1 MRKKEKVIIIFLLII
16 LIAMFGILIIIENE
30 KNKKIENDN
39 HREDV
44 ISTKEENNEDKSL
57 ESNEIEKKDLKEK
70 VENKKT
76 NKKSNQEK
84 SEEKKDNN
92 GTSKKEEK
100 IKLEGIELDFKKITL
115 IVDERKKLTPK
126 FQPDNANNKE
136 VEWISSDEKIASVIN
151 GEIIAN
157 SPGNAVISVKS
168 KEGNYVSTCEVK
180 VEYEPL
186 SVKTD
191 IHLEKHC
198 KSNGSGTLCYGGI
211 KATIKPSGGDKK
223 YTKYYI
229 KLYENGVGGV
239 ESKTSTVWTNSYSFG
254 EYYVFYEV
262 EDSSGNH
269 IKEFS
274 KIFKITKDSPAE
286 IIME

>member
-1 MRKKEKVIIIFLLII
+1 MKKKLKNIILFIIIILMTIFVFAITIKNRRNKAIDNNSYREDII
-16 LIAMFGILIIIENE
+16 PIEKENNTE
-30 KNKKIENDN
+30 KN
-39 HREDV
+39 
-44 ISTKEENNEDKSL
+44 L
-57 ESNEIEKKDLKEK
+57 ELNEIRKSELKENAT
-70 VENKKT
+70 NKKT
-76 NKKSNQEK
+76 NKKNNQEK
-84 SEEKKDNN
+84 KSNNSTAKK
-92 GTSKKEEK
+92 EK
-100 IKLEGIELDFKKITL
+100 IKLEGVKLNLKNLTL
-115 IVDERKKLTPK
+115 IVGERKKLTLT
-126 FQPDNANNKE
+126 FQPDNADNKE
-136 VEWISSDEKIASVIN
+136 VEWTSSDEKIAHVIN

-157 SPGNAVISVKS
+157 SPGNAIISVKS
-168 KEGNYVSTCEVK
+168 KDGNYVSTCEVK

-239 ESKTSTVWTNSYSFG
+239 ESKTSTVWNNSYSFG
-254 EYYVFYEV
+254 EYYVLYEV

-274 KIFKITKDSPAE
+274 KIFKITKDSPVE

>member
-1 MRKKEKVIIIFLLII
+1 MKKKLKNIILFIIIILMTIFVFAITIKNRRNKAIDNNSYREDII
-16 LIAMFGILIIIENE
+16 PIEKENNTE
-30 KNKKIENDN
+30 KN
-39 HREDV
+39 
-44 ISTKEENNEDKSL
+44 L
-57 ESNEIEKKDLKEK
+57 ELNEIRKSELKENAT
-70 VENKKT
+70 NKKT
-76 NKKSNQEK
+76 NKKNNQEK
-84 SEEKKDNN
+84 KSNNSTAKK
-92 GTSKKEEK
+92 EK
-100 IKLEGIELDFKKITL
+100 IKLEGVKLNLKNLTL
-115 IVDERKKLTPK
+115 IVGERKKLTLT
-126 FQPDNANNKE
+126 FQPDNADNKE
-136 VEWISSDEKIASVIN
+136 VEWITSDEKIASIVN
-151 GEIIAN
+151 GEVIAN
-157 SPGNAVISVKS
+157 SPGNAIISVKS
-168 KEGNYVSTCEVK
+168 KDGNYVSTCEVK

-198 KSNGSGTLCYGGI
+198 KSNGSGTFCYGGI

-239 ESKTSTVWTNSYSFG
+239 ESKTSTVWNNSYSFG
-254 EYYVFYEV
+254 EYYVLYEV

-274 KIFKITKDSPAE
+274 KIFKITKDSPVE

>member
-1 MRKKEKVIIIFLLII
+1 M
-16 LIAMFGILIIIENE
+16 
-30 KNKKIENDN
+30 
-39 HREDV
+39 
-44 ISTKEENNEDKSL
+44 
-57 ESNEIEKKDLKEK
+57 
-70 VENKKT
+70 
-76 NKKSNQEK
+76 
-84 SEEKKDNN
+84 
-92 GTSKKEEK
+92 
-100 IKLEGIELDFKKITL
+100 
-115 IVDERKKLTPK
+115 
-126 FQPDNANNKE
+126 
-136 VEWISSDEKIASVIN
+136 
-151 GEIIAN
+151 
-157 SPGNAVISVKS
+157 SVKS
-168 KEGNYVSTCEVK
+168 KDGNYVSTCEVK

-254 EYYVFYEV
+254 EYYVLYEV

-274 KIFKITKDSPAE
+274 KIFKITKDSPVE

>member
-1 MRKKEKVIIIFLLII
+1 MKKKLKNIILFIIIILMTIFVFAITIKNRRNKAIDNNSYREDII
-16 LIAMFGILIIIENE
+16 PIEKENNTE
-30 KNKKIENDN
+30 KN
-39 HREDV
+39 
-44 ISTKEENNEDKSL
+44 L
-57 ESNEIEKKDLKEK
+57 ELNEIRKSELKENAI
-70 VENKKT
+70 NKKT
-76 NKKSNQEK
+76 NKKNNQEK
-84 SEEKKDNN
+84 KSNNSTAKK
-92 GTSKKEEK
+92 EK
-100 IKLEGIELDFKKITL
+100 IKLEGVKLNLKNLTL
-115 IVDERKKLTPK
+115 IVGERKKLTLT
-126 FQPDNANNKE
+126 FQPDNADNKE
-136 VEWISSDEKIASVIN
+136 VEWITSDEKIASIVN

-157 SPGNAVISVKS
+157 SPGNATISVKS
-168 KEGNYVSTCEVK
+168 KDGNYVSTCEVK

-239 ESKTSTVWTNSYSFG
+239 ESKTSTVWNNSYSFG
-254 EYYVFYEV
+254 EYYVLYEV

-274 KIFKITKDSPAE
+274 KIFKITKDSPVE